1 MALQNPLVG
10 PARQAAM
17 NLLSFLGAS
26 PTPFHAVRTAADK
39 LETAGFK
46 RVSEQDNWE
55 DTIVEGGRY
64 YFTRLVRSSSLP
76 QFKVVVLIGSKKSN
90 CPSGFHHPKGSSCL
104 RNERTEFN

>member
-1 MALQNPLVG
+1 MMVLPNVQSPLVG

-64 YFTRLVRSSSLP
+64 YFTRLVRFFPYVSVILP
-76 QFKVVVLIGSKKSN
+76 AVPVLIGS
-90 CPSGFHHPKGSSCL
+90 
-104 RNERTEFN
+104 

>member
-1 MALQNPLVG
+1 MVLPNIQSPLVG

-17 NLLSFLGAS
+17 NLLSFLGTS

-39 LETAGFK
+39 LEAAGFK

-64 YFTRLVRSSSLP
+64 YFTRSARFLSCVSIILP
-76 QFKVVVLIGSKKSN
+76 TSI
-90 CPSGFHHPKGSSCL
+90 
-104 RNERTEFN
+104 